1 MRMAKKKSRPVFVV
15 VPAFLLDCVDEKKVL
30 DLEAVESEEER
41 RGPLSEVEVY
51 PADDMLA
58 SLRKAF
64 TLTFPH
70 NPFIDGLQN
79 ALTEIKRV
87 CIDGTK
93 SLPEVLEAMDLKPMP
108 FVIDDPLEGK
118 SMLFKHAFVESKHLR
133 IQVKYEGKR
142 QSLFKLLGAL
152 HGDEV
157 ICTIRQIVTDTFTE
171 AHDEDQHNAILETIR
186 HRIWNVLPQ
195 FNDLLDECEV
205 ERIAPMPDY
214 ENED

>member
-1 MRMAKKKSRPVFVV
+1 MRMAKKRSSPVFVV
-15 VPAFLLDCVDEKKVL
+15 VPAFLLDCVDDKKVL
-30 DLEAVESEEER
+30 DLEAVESEEEC
-41 RGPLSEVEVY
+41 RGPLSDLETY
-51 PADDMLA
+51 PADDLLA

-70 NPFIDGLQN
+70 NPFIDGIQN

-87 CIDGTK
+87 CIDGIK
-93 SLPEVLEAMDLKPMP
+93 SLPEVLETLDLKPMP

-118 SMLFKHAFVESKHLR
+118 AMLFKHVFVESKHLR

-142 QSLFKLLGAL
+142 QSLFKLVDAP

-157 ICTIRQIVTDTFTE
+157 IRAIRQIVTDTFTE
-171 AHDEDQHNAILETIR
+171 AHDEDQHGDILMTIR

-195 FNDLLDECEV
+195 FNDLPDECEV
-205 ERIAPMPDY
+205 ERIAPIPDY
-214 ENED
+214 DDED